1 MAISANFKTAVG
13 HTPIDTI
20 AQDIAKLLLQQ
31 QLEFAVHML
40 QDDPDTDGPAYIRDR
55 LLDCREDVGD
65 MVFDW
70 TNELNR
76 RINEH
81 LKNLVIDVKTVT
93 YDARENCFSDADVE
107 VKSKQVNE

>member
-1 MAISANFKTAVG
+1 MTISANFTTPIG
-13 HTPIDTI
+13 NTPIDTI
-20 AQDIAKLLLQQ
+20 AEDIAKLLLQQ

-40 QDDPDTDGPAYIRDR
+40 QDDPDTHGPAYIRDC
-55 LLDCREDVGD
+55 LNDCREDVGD
-65 MVFDW
+65 IVFDW

-93 YDARENCFSDADVE
+93 YDARENCFDDAVVE
-107 VKSKQVNE
+107 VRSKEHYE